1 MRYLNKFRPKLL
13 PSLFLVASL
22 FCSSAFSADVK
33 KSVVKIYSV
42 SQSWLFDRPWKK
54 SSVRTGIGTGFIIKG
69 GRILT
74 NAHVVSNARY
84 IEVQKYY
91 SSRKYIAKVA
101 FISHCSDLA
110 ILKIDDKSFYDD
122 MIPLEF
128 SPLPELNSEVTTYGY
143 PVGGR
148 QISVTR
154 GVVSRIEMHTY
165 SHSGVD
171 QHLTIQTDAAINPGN
186 SGGPVL
192 LDGKV
197 IGVAFQGLTKADNV
211 GYMIPSIVAK
221 QFLEDVA
228 DGKVDEFS
236 DLAINYQK
244 YCQNPVFR
252 KMIGLPPNLSGVVV
266 TRLFPNMPAYLKLK
280 RMDVIT
286 SINGNKVGDD
296 GFVILDGRK
305 MNFLEVVERIQV
317 GGVIPLK
324 VWRDGAEKS
333 LKIDAVVWKTPIS
346 FRNPFGLTPKYL
358 IFGGLAFTPF
368 SKGYISASGG
378 WKKLSF
384 ALKMLYV
391 GANSDDKYSTFKE
404 FPILSKRLP
413 DGVNL
418 NMGSFERA
426 VVESVNGTV
435 IHSMKE
441 LKKALLDSKKDLIEM
456 KFMGM
461 DMPLVISKR
470 DALGRSA
477 EILRKYHISKGERL

>member
-1 MRYLNKFRPKLL
+1 MIYSRVFRSKI
-13 PSLFLVASL
+13 LFSVFLSASF
-22 FCSSAFSADVK
+22 FCSAAFSADVK
-33 KSVVKIYSV
+33 KSVVKIFSV

-54 SSVRTGIGTGFIIKG
+54 SSVREGIGTGFIIKG
-69 GRILT
+69 GNILT

-91 SSRKYIAKVA
+91 SSRKFVAKVA

-110 ILKIDDKSFYDD
+110 ILKIENKSFYKG
-122 MIPLEF
+122 MIPLKF
-128 SPLPELNSEVTTYGY
+128 APLPKLNSEVTTYGY
-143 PVGGR
+143 PLGGL

-165 SHSGVD
+165 AHSGVD

-197 IGVAFQGLTKADNV
+197 VGVAFQGLTRADNV
-211 GYMIPSIVAK
+211 GYMIPTIVVK
-221 QFLEDVA
+221 QFLEDIS

-236 DLAINYQK
+236 DLAISYQK

-286 SINGNKVGDD
+286 SINGYKVGDD
-296 GFVILDGRK
+296 GFVMLDGRK

-333 LKIDAVVWKTPIS
+333 LKLKAVVWKTPIP
-346 FRNPFGLTPKYL
+346 FRNPYGVTPKYL

-378 WKKLSF
+378 WKNLSF
-384 ALKMLYV
+384 ASRMLYV
-391 GANSDDKYSTFKE
+391 GANSDEKYSAFKE
-404 FPILSKRLP
+404 FPVLCHRLP
-413 DGVNL
+413 DDVNL
-418 NMGSFERA
+418 NMDAFKGS
-426 VVESVNGTV
+426 VVESVDGTV

-441 LKKALLDSKKDLIEM
+441 LKDALFNAKKDLIHM

-461 DMPLVISKR
+461 DMPLVISKK
-470 DALGRSA
+470 DALKRSA
-477 EILRKYHISKGERL
+477 AILEKYHISRGERL